1 MDGKHVFELPMTEIG
16 DVQGTKE
23 DAILE
28 FHVDDGTISQKEDA
42 LCSITFVIPDDNE
55 QFPGISS
62 FPLLHG
68 MKQAIKN
75 HKYQLCH
82 EVCSRGRE
90 ECGRGLQGGHHG

>member
-1 MDGKHVFELPMTEIG
+1 MQSMDGKHIFELPLTEIG

-55 QFPGISS
+55 RFAGVPLFCLFRRISPAVEAS
-62 FPLLHG
+62 VQQSG
-68 MKQAIKN
+68 R
-75 HKYQLCH
+75 LCA
-82 EVCSRGRE
+82 VLCS
-90 ECGRGLQGGHHG
+90 